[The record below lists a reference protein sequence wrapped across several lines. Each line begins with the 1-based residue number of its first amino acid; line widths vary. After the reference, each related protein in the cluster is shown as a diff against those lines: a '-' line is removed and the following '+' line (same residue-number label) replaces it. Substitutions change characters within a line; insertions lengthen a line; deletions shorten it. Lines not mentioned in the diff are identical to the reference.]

1 MPLPLHIRYSRAIR
15 YSFNAPVAELIRYIP
30 LIRYSKQVADLRCSG
45 CSGCSGSDRDP
56 TACPEGINM
65 QSPSSAPGP
74 IEVLTVPEAMAA
86 LRIKRGKFYDLI
98 RSNQLES
105 FTIGRARRVTA
116 ESIRAFIRR
125 QIEEND

>member
-1 MPLPLHIRYSRAIR
+1 
-15 YSFNAPVAELIRYIP
+15 
-30 LIRYSKQVADLRCSG
+30 
-45 CSGCSGSDRDP
+45 
-56 TACPEGINM
+56 M